1 MDKTI
6 KCLLVNV
13 STVLISEIV
22 EIQSQIGD
30 PDCKLINPYIFAE
43 NEEMKQWMPST
54 DQKEFMIRSSDILT
68 MADPKK
74 EIIEKY
80 LELTS

>member
-30 PDCKLINPYIFAE
+30 PDCKLINPYIFSE

-68 MADPKK
+68 IADPKK
-74 EIIEKY
+74 QIIEKY

>member
-22 EIQSQIGD
+22 EMQSQIGD
-30 PDCKLINPYIFAE
+30 PDCKLINPYIFSE
-43 NEEMKQWMPST
+43 NEEMN
-54 DQKEFMIRSSDILT
+54 
-68 MADPKK
+68 
-74 EIIEKY
+74 
-80 LELTS
+80 

>member
-1 MDKTI
+1 MEI
-6 KCLLVNV
+6 KCIMVGMGDI
-13 STVLISEIV
+13 LIT
-22 EIQSQIGD
+22 EIQELDAEIGD
-30 PDCKLINPYIFAE
+30 PDCKLVKPLKFLSIDNMTPWVEASSQDEY
-43 NEEMKQWMPST
+43 
-54 DQKEFMIRSSDILT
+54 MIRSSDILT